1 MEEKTG
7 ILKVVRP
14 AESEMDNMGMFS
26 ENSKVPFVST
36 GIDWTADGT
45 DNAGWT
51 TKSYTEL

>member
-7 ILKVVRP
+7 IMKVVRQ
-14 AESEMDNMGMFS
+14 AESEMDNIELS
-26 ENSKVPFVST
+26 ENSKVSFVST